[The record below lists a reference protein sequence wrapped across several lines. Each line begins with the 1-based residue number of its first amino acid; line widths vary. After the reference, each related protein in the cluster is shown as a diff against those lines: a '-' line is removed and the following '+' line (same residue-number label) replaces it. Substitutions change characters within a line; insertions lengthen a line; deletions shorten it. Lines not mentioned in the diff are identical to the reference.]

1 MWPRSVDD
9 QRRSEEM
16 VRVRFWLAKHV
27 VRALIVLIGVSILTL
42 QLSRAALRG
51 AIRWL

>member
-1 MWPRSVDD
+1 MGGL
-9 QRRSEEM
+9 
-16 VRVRFWLAKHV
+16 RFWAAKHV